1 MSLTQELTNFN
12 VCNSL
17 QLTNKRKR
25 RESNSSGPDNAPT
38 LSGKLL
44 LDSGAIGRCVV
55 SKAFHRRLA
64 KSKFKF
70 ECKQVNNNLMTALND
85 HTLTNKEIIFNIQI
99 ISENKNVTK
108 PVTIPI
114 TAIVAKINID
124 LVIDKDTIKRF
135 NLAYHCVSNFA
146 DGDLKDSIQS
156 LPKPEEGPMCGA
168 KPPSGVD
175 KTTWVN
181 ATLSIAHNG
190 IKTH

>member
-1 MSLTQELTNFN
+1 M
-12 VCNSL
+12 
-17 QLTNKRKR
+17 
-25 RESNSSGPDNAPT
+25 
-38 LSGKLL
+38 KLL
-44 LDSGAIGRCVV
+44 
-55 SKAFHRRLA
+55 A
-64 KSKFKF
+64 K
-70 ECKQVNNNLMTALND
+70 
-85 HTLTNKEIIFNIQI
+85 
-99 ISENKNVTK
+99 NKNVTK
-108 PVTIPI
+108 PVTIPF

-190 IKTH
+190 MKNPLVKFIRDRG